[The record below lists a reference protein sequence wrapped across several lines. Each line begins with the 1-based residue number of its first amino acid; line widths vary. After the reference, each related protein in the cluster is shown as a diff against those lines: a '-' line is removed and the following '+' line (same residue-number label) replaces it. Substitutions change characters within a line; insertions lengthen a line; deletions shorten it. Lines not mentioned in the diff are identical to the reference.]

1 MTQVDVLLPAFKNT
15 VISKTLVMSECVTKN
30 IIHTFYLLLSIC
42 KKNCLVKAWKHS
54 VMHLH
59 MGPNVLL
66 NYFPTQHVSALKCT
80 RNIILQLIMAAL
92 VVTVKTRQIS
102 VQKLVSKQI
111 ITGSHTMQNLTFL
124 SSLRALTFRPCLSF
138 FPRATTKIIFLLH
151 LHTCNFHPDSFKLVS
166 LLSFSWNLKIQ

>member
-15 VISKTLVMSECVTKN
+15 VILKTLVMNEYVTKN

-66 NYFPTQHVSALKCT
+66 NYFPTQHVSAMKCT
-80 RNIILQLIMAAL
+80 TNYHPPIDNGCP
-92 VVTVKTRQIS
+92 S
-102 VQKLVSKQI
+102 SNSK
-111 ITGSHTMQNLTFL
+111 QNLTNFCPEITLQTNYHRFTHNAKSHPFKLALSSHVQTMSKFL
-124 SSLRALTFRPCLSF
+124 SPCYY
-138 FPRATTKIIFLLH
+138 
-151 LHTCNFHPDSFKLVS
+151 
-166 LLSFSWNLKIQ
+166 